1 MAKPSKP
8 ETTIAS
14 EDGKADYIVTDNA
27 PGRVAGR
34 RVAANETI
42 SLTAD
47 EARAELLALHITPVE
62 ASSKDV

>member
-1 MAKPSKP
+1 MAKPPKP
-8 ETTIAS
+8 VTTVAI
-14 EDGKADYIVTDNA
+14 EDGKADYIVTANA

-34 RVAANETI
+34 RVDVNETI
-42 SLTAD
+42 SLTAE